1 MKRQKL
7 YIVIASIV
15 LASVCTGCKKVDNEP
30 VSSCSM
36 TVDAVK
42 TKTLSDSGSA
52 ISSTWTAGDVV
63 TVWSADGTTT
73 QYGTLTAGSSGSST
87 TLSGTL
93 DSAPANGE
101 TLLLKY
107 LSASYAGQD
116 GTLTGTSG
124 SIDKVSDYAT
134 AEVVAT
140 VAGSSVTATSAV
152 FESQTTILK
161 LTVKNAS
168 GTDITSSIT
177 SLRVTDGTNVYRVT
191 PSGLSTIYVALPP
204 VGSNQ
209 LIGFVATTASGN
221 YRKSVTGKTLAA
233 GKLTPVTLET
243 LPEGSLTG
251 LFTINTAGGKVRFS
265 QGNLQAVFE
274 SAGTSCTWRLADEQ
288 YGYIGNAAANNSI
301 NGSGSVSAAGAVDLF
316 GWNGASSSVDN
327 YGINNS
333 KIDSDYG
340 TTSGEGLKHNWG
352 HNSISGGGN
361 VVDIW
366 RVLTRSE
373 WEFIISNRDASTVS
387 EITNAH
393 FTRARINNV
402 RGLLLFPDEFSLPS
416 SIVSLK
422 NVNVSSNEAGYA
434 DNSFLDEK
442 WALLEDAG
450 VVFLPAAGYREEVT
464 ISNVDAYGRYWTQTN
479 GGSKSVSVYF
489 TGSVVSA
496 ANGFNR
502 HYGAAVRLVQDVN

>member
-30 VSSCSM
+30 VSSYSM

-73 QYGTLTAGSSGSST
+73 QYGTLTAAGSGSST

-93 DSAPANGE
+93 SSLPADGE

-177 SLRVTDGTNVYRVT
+177 SLRVTDGAHAYYVT
-191 PSGLSTIYVALPP
+191 PSGLSAIYVALPP

-243 LPEGSLTG
+243 LYEGSLTG
-251 LFTINTAGGKVRFS
+251 LFTINSSGDQVRFS
-265 QGNLQAVFE
+265 EGNLQAVFE
-274 SAGTSCTWRLADEQ
+274 SAGSSCTWKFADNQ
-288 YGYIGNAAANNSI
+288 WNYVGNAVANNSI
-301 NGSGSVSAAGAVDLF
+301 NASGSVSDAGAVDLF
-316 GWNGASSSVDN
+316 GWNGASSSEDN

-333 KIDSDYG
+333 VTDSDYG
-340 TTSGEGLKHNWG
+340 STSGEGLKHDWG
-352 HNSISGGGN
+352 HNSIYGGGN
-361 VVDIW
+361 AADVWYTPV
-366 RVLTRSE
+366 RSE
-373 WEFIISNRDASTVS
+373 LEYIISSRDAST
-387 EITNAH
+387 INGTANAR
-393 FTRARINNV
+393 FARARINSV
-402 RGLLLFPDEFSLPS
+402 RGLLLFPDSFALPS
-416 SIVSLK
+416 SITLK
-422 NVNVSSNEAGYA
+422 NVNDASSAANYG
-434 DNSFLDEK
+434 DNAFSNDN

-450 VVFLPAAGYREEVT
+450 VVFLPAAGYREGNT
-464 ISNVDAYGRYWTQTN
+464 ILKADEYGRYWTQTN
-479 GGSKSVSVYF
+479 GGAKSVSVYF
-489 TGSVVSA
+489 TGSTVAA

-502 HYGAAVRLVQDVN
+502 HYGAAVRLVQNAN